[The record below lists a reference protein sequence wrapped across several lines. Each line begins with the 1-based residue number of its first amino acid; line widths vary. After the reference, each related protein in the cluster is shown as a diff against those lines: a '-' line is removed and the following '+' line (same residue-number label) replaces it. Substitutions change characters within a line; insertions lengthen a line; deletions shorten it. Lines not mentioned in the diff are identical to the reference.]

1 MLTFKNAQA
10 VSGIY
15 FTQTSCCVIGKNLC
29 KCPVSSVG
37 EVCCFSVSFPSWTY
51 WRLAKLASVFMQ
63 EPHTL
68 VETFRQERTPKWT
81 KNNCF
86 ESLLFDVWGHQHHFP
101 RRVIKK
107 MQLICFTVPLRRYF
121 TPLPGFHLQQPRL
134 KMLTVSLL
142 SRVPVLFAEG
152 RNSTQQNSSKL
163 IRSLDECLGPC

>member
-29 KCPVSSVG
+29 KCPVLSAS
-37 EVCCFSVSFPSWTY
+37 EVCCFSVSFPSWTH
-51 WRLAKLASVFMQ
+51 WRLAKLASVLMQ
-63 EPHTL
+63 EPRTL
-68 VETFRQERTPKWT
+68 VETFRQERAPKWT
-81 KNNCF
+81 KKQ
-86 ESLLFDVWGHQHHFP
+86 LLWELIVWCTRPPTPFP

-134 KMLTVSLL
+134 KMLTVLLL
-142 SRVPVLFAEG
+142 SRVPVLFAGG